1 MNLDSYQY
9 LLERV
14 AEGRRGRNPAEP
26 RSVILSKLIAED
38 PQYRD
43 YLKRVV
49 QKALNHQLTQAFL
62 MERYEYYLT
71 TAMQLQVR
79 RLDYLPRLRQ
89 FLERRRDFFRLTSE
103 QWLNSP
109 PSRRVVVTAPAN
121 VDVVIEGERVRSGY
135 QGMYFPDIE
144 LTAVIADEHRQGF
157 TGWQVNGRPMPA
169 DVPLKFKAEQDT
181 QIEAVFNNNVTTRAD
196 TPANTT
202 PDVASMPPAAPR
214 LANNSGRRIL
224 DGMRSGRRPLR
235 RERRTRG
242 CEIRSPVRSTCS
254 SAK

>member
-1 MNLDSYQY
+1 MDQSFRDWNLDSYQY

-26 RSVILSKLIAED
+26 RSVILSQLIAED

-71 TAMQLQVR
+71 TATQLQVR

-103 QWLNSP
+103 QWLNTA
-109 PSRRVVVTAPAN
+109 PSQRVTVAAPAN
-121 VDVVIEGERVRSGY
+121 IDVVIEGERVKSGY
-135 QGMYFPDIE
+135 EGLYFPDIE
-144 LTAVIADEHRQGF
+144 LTA
-157 TGWQVNGRPMPA
+157 
-169 DVPLKFKAEQDT
+169 
-181 QIEAVFNNNVTTRAD
+181 
-196 TPANTT
+196 
-202 PDVASMPPAAPR
+202 DVARRASAGFYR
-214 LANNSGRRIL
+214 LARQRAPHSRNRAVEVQGRTAYADRGGVQQQHPRSWRRCRDDVSGG
-224 DGMRSGRRPLR
+224 D
-235 RERRTRG
+235 
-242 CEIRSPVRSTCS
+242 S
-254 SAK
+254 SAGCSLSVANDSRWAIVDGLRSRR